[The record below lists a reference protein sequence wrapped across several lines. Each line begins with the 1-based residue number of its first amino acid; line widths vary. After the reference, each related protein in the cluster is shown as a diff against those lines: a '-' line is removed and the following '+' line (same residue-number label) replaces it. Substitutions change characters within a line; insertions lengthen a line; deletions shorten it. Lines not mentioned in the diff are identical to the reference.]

1 MAKFNVVNKT
11 VRMELY
17 DIIKYQ
23 LLTYCYVKRIS
34 VTESDLDCLTTLA
47 ISGENDLTEFCL
59 LATEKRIFKSTQSVR
74 NCLVKLEKNNLIQKE
89 GKSKKKIELNPD
101 MQTQIK
107 GNIMINYKFVH
118 IDPKELQGSTQESN

>member
-1 MAKFNVVNKT
+1 MAKFNLVNKT